1 MAAQRLGRPASQQPR
16 ANRRLGRPTFLAV
29 TLVLLAGIGT
39 ANAAELI
46 PGPVPARVV
55 RVIDGDTLTVEAT
68 IWLGQRLTVNAR
80 VRGIDTPELHGAC
93 EREKAMAE
101 AARSALARMT
111 EAGAVRLT
119 NIANG
124 KYAGRVLA
132 DVATDD
138 GTDVAAYML
147 ATGLARPYD
156 GSARAGWCDL
166 ANLGG

>member
-1 MAAQRLGRPASQQPR
+1 MICA
-16 ANRRLGRPTFLAV
+16 
-29 TLVLLAGIGT
+29 LLAGISA
-39 ANAAELI
+39 ANAAEVI

-93 EREKAMAE
+93 EREKVMAE
-101 AARSALARMT
+101 AARSALARMA
-111 EAGAVRLT
+111 EARAVRLT

-132 DVATDD
+132 DIETDD

-156 GSARAGWCDL
+156 GRARAGWCDL
-166 ANLGG
+166 ARLGG

>member
-1 MAAQRLGRPASQQPR
+1 ML
-16 ANRRLGRPTFLAV
+16 LAV
-29 TLVLLAGIGT
+29 PLGIG
-39 ANAAELI
+39 AARAAEMIAGPI
-46 PGPVPARVV
+46 PAKVV

-93 EREKAMAE
+93 QREKAMAE
-101 AARSALARMT
+101 AARSALAKVA
-111 EAGAVRLT
+111 EAHAVRLT

-132 DVATDD
+132 DVETDD

-166 ANLGG
+166 ATLGG

>member
-1 MAAQRLGRPASQQPR
+1 
-16 ANRRLGRPTFLAV
+16 V
-29 TLVLLAGIGT
+29 
-39 ANAAELI
+39 
-46 PGPVPARVV
+46 
-55 RVIDGDTLTVEAT
+55 
-68 IWLGQRLTVNAR
+68 
-80 VRGIDTPELHGAC
+80 
-93 EREKAMAE
+93 AE
-101 AARSALARMT
+101 AR
-111 EAGAVRLT
+111 AVRLT

-132 DVATDD
+132 DVETDD